1 MSLTRKVLQILN
13 GPTVAR
19 IRFRFPTRGSEVTMT
34 KHMFQHVVH
43 AIRSGRVIVRP
54 PTDLGPGTGAQ
65 YNDVARQRADGTP
78 VRANTLE
85 INSARG
91 RMKEAAIVHESLHAA
106 YDLLRTPIDAN
117 AEEASAYVCTALYLR
132 MTGGFRPEW
141 GSDQIWGNSGRVA
154 QTLLTQYQKGD
165 PGIPMVGEDEWRTLR
180 AGEAFVH
187 TTRKGPPAFSPDGSS
202 ANNMSTMARAFSS
215 EVDTGS
221 HVENG
226 RRALP
231 WFRPDAA
238 ISGPWRKP
246 FRARRRSVA
255 SCGRRTEPVAGV

>member
-117 AEEASAYVCTALYLR
+117 AKEASAYVCTALYLR

-180 AGEAFVH
+180 AGVGLRPHYAEGPAGIFTGWFLGQQYVH
-187 TTRKGPPAFSPDGSS
+187 DG
-202 ANNMSTMARAFSS
+202 
-215 EVDTGS
+215 
-221 HVENG
+221 
-226 RRALP
+226 
-231 WFRPDAA
+231 
-238 ISGPWRKP
+238 
-246 FRARRRSVA
+246 
-255 SCGRRTEPVAGV
+255 